1 MWFFFSSRRRH
12 TRCALV
18 TGVQTCALP
27 ISRSVLVFQRMN
39 KEVAQEFQIPECDRK
54 RFFSVYDDKN
64 NKAPAASRAE
74 WYEFVGIGLGNGDD
88 TGPEDNIG
96 AVQRWQERDAIGGVT
111 ARQLLNIQKSG
122 LARHGEARRPQKDRG
137 QEIGRE

>member
-1 MWFFFSSRRRH
+1 MRISDWSSDV
-12 TRCALV
+12 CSSDLNA
-18 TGVQTCALP
+18 A
-27 ISRSVLVFQRMN
+27 RSVLVFQRMN

-54 RFFSVYDDKN
+54 RFFSVYDDKK

-96 AVQRWQERDAIGGVT
+96 AIPSWQATAASGRVT
-111 ARQLLNIQKSG
+111 DRQLLKLQK
-122 LARHGEARRPQKDRG
+122 RVTTRPGE
-137 QEIGRE
+137 

>member
-1 MWFFFSSRRRH
+1 
-12 TRCALV
+12 
-18 TGVQTCALP
+18 
-27 ISRSVLVFQRMN
+27 MN

-74 WYEFVGIGLGNGDD
+74 WYKFVGIGLGNGDD

-96 AVQRWQERDAIGGVT
+96 AVQRWQAPDAFGGVS
-111 ARQLLNIQKSG
+111 ARQLLNIKKSVH
-122 LARHGEARRPQKDRG
+122 ARSEEHTSELQSLMSISYAV
-137 QEIGRE
+137 